1 MGEALSVTDDPST
14 PMVSVEE
21 KCQKQRV
28 LKVKWM
34 DRETDR
40 QTKRENERETRLFR
54 GWYVTVR
61 NGGSEMALIW
71 LFWTKARSLQG
82 TVQVAFR

>member
-28 LKVKWM
+28 LKAK
-34 DRETDR
+34 
-40 QTKRENERETRLFR
+40 
-54 GWYVTVR
+54 
-61 NGGSEMALIW
+61 
-71 LFWTKARSLQG
+71 
-82 TVQVAFR
+82 